1 MKGQNMNKVEK
12 RVHPR
17 VSFSVDDDFAV
28 QLEQQRFESTDT
40 VVINAHVLNLSEGG
54 ICLTGSSPALLNLKA
69 EDKLRLVGFAET
81 GELDFL
87 QDIALQIRYAV
98 HERKTDYVMAGFRFL
113 DINPEQQKNTARFV
127 EARRKQK
134 PERRN

>member
-1 MKGQNMNKVEK
+1 MGRIEK

-17 VSFSVDDDFAV
+17 VSFSAEDGLAV
-28 QLEQQRFESTDT
+28 QLEQRRPEHPDPTMIT
-40 VVINAHVLNLSEGG
+40 AHVLNLSEGG
-54 ICLTGSSPALLNLKA
+54 ICLAGSSPHLLNLKA
-69 EDKLRLVGFAET
+69 EDHLKLVSFTEK

-87 QDIALQIRYAV
+87 QNIALQIRYAV

-113 DINPEQQKNTARFV
+113 DINPEQQEKTGRFI